1 MNKFDYLKNSYQ
13 KTNKQTKKKHTKM
26 RVKSQNLGRDICTN
40 EIGRRV
46 VSGKIATSQH
56 E

>member
-1 MNKFDYLKNSYQ
+1 MNKFDYLKNSCQ
-13 KTNKQTKKKHTKM
+13 KTNNNKKHTKM
-26 RVKSQNLGRDICTN
+26 RVKSQNLGKDICTN

-46 VSGKIATSQH
+46 VSGKIATNQH

>member
-13 KTNKQTKKKHTKM
+13 KTNKQTKKNIQRWELKAKIWEEIFAPM
-26 RVKSQNLGRDICTN
+26 RLV
-40 EIGRRV
+40 E
-46 VSGKIATSQH
+46 